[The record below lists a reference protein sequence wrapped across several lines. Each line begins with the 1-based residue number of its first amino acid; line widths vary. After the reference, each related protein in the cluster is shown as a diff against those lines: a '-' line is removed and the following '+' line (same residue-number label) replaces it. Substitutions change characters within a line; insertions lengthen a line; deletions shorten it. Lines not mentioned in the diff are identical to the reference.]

1 MVKSQDIFSPTT
13 TPSLKCLAVAYFPS
27 KGASRMNR
35 PALVELFL
43 QGMADEEVQLY
54 EKASRRRLEELD
66 DISHL
71 LPVVHRQMQDRYG
84 DLFPK
89 YLQSGSRTND
99 ARLSRMRD
107 STHPRIAEPAAIRT
121 QDSAS
126 ARVLTV
132 TEALS
137 PEANVWPKPIDKAI
151 QDECMSGFLDHTNLK
166 AAKTCAVCARRT
178 FSNDLLFTKDDLKCS
193 TVSAERLDLD
203 LLAITDPHVLARP
216 EHHFEYGH
224 PSLKGLA
231 LERAGV
237 HIVNEDV
244 QLDVCGDCLS
254 SLTHDP
260 PTLPGL
266 ALANGNLRGVLPDD
280 LQDITWLEERLC
292 AKYLASAYVIRLYDL
307 TSPGA
312 AESRPRVMK
321 GHACSF
327 PLNTVST
334 AVKLPW
340 AFGDGGPILSC
351 IVIGPRKPRREDLRK
366 VFKVRRNKVLSL
378 MKYLR
383 THFKDYPQI
392 PIDEEALLALP
403 ENDVPELI
411 MRHVIYE
418 ARGEVPSLFDQET
431 AGLEQHPALIPEDA
445 EDEDP
450 DGGTFL
456 EHHGTIDINGV
467 SIPVHYRTAV
477 ALANATGTQQP
488 DPAAQQTDSAV
499 KYVTGTERPD
509 LVIKHG
515 TKFVQEYNNPGLFPG
530 MFPTLF
536 PWGVGGF
543 EGTRTTPL
551 SFNRQATY
559 LLDLAQNDFRRH
571 WSYIF
576 IVANIKQRRA
586 VHLGTRLACKAR
598 DHEHFTTLLAGL
610 DSTVVKR
617 VSQRVARGEDLH
629 GVTGVEGRIFSL
641 LKKCELVSAM
651 VPGSKAIMN
660 RARADIRA
668 YIGEFG
674 IFQLFLTLNP
684 SPTHSPV
691 FQVFFGD
698 ETVDLEVPCPT
709 LPSASAR
716 AKRVADDPVA
726 AADYF
731 HFHLAAVFHCLL
743 GWDMRKK
750 KPSAQGGIL
759 GELAA
764 YFLVKEFTMR
774 GQLHSHCLLWLKGGL
789 NPSTLR
795 AKLRNSD
802 EFRARYLQFFDDL
815 IAHELPPSPTT
826 AAPSTSSEVTPARFP
841 RQERP
846 PHPSDPDYALKFAED
861 HRLLGEAVQRHRCT
875 FTCFKG
881 GRDSCRFLFPHE
893 LNEHPAFDAATNSVY
908 PRIRDGTV
916 NWHNPL
922 LLVATRHNHDLKAVQ
937 SGKSGVAAASYI
949 TSYATKSDETPANQ
963 ILMINTVY
971 ERMDKTDTDTSDAQA
986 LLSRCVMQFGRERQL
1001 HAQQA
1006 VSYVRDL
1013 GDTLQSHKT
1022 VPMLSGRL
1030 VRTALQLFGP
1040 ARQDS
1045 GDPEPEPAQQDA
1057 DRPATQDAFAQGE
1070 VMLADNAM
1078 ELDGAEL
1085 EAEGGPIVEA
1095 SNGAITHEERE
1106 SEDAYLLPLN
1116 NKGMAHQVEDYL
1128 HRGDTLADLTFYD
1141 FVRCCKIIKKPRRWN
1156 KNHHPLGEDHANVAE
1171 HCHRYAP
1178 DAPLGIPRAIFS
1190 SFPRSNGT
1198 DRHGDSYCSSMLA
1211 HFIPFSED
1219 RPLKQQ
1225 HQTWEQVYAD
1235 ALFSTDAQRI
1245 MSNWAAL
1252 TECEDARD
1260 DEQLCRRKREAARSF
1275 DMDADI
1281 TLCRDGDEEAGAD
1294 NPNADV
1300 DMELLTQQTRQ
1311 SKETLSYMSALA
1323 KSGWFDS
1330 DNRTGPGSSNNEAD
1344 SPVVS
1349 FDAKQRRRW
1358 TAEQDILEAQT
1369 KADLS
1374 IPKATQ
1380 GILAEQL
1387 DFEEDHA
1394 MGATNSS
1401 VSEDFQEIAPPP
1413 TRRYLWTERA
1423 PNEMLDALATER
1435 NLKPSQALAFTMA
1448 GRRFLENLSGVEG
1461 KPLRLL
1467 MHGEAGTGKTVVV
1480 RLLREL
1486 MDRFGQGKT
1495 IMFMA
1500 PTGKAAAAIG
1510 GTTQHSAFGLDVQQR
1525 GLTTDELNAAP
1536 ASDTGRRI
1544 RFLQD
1549 KFKNVKWLFF
1559 DEVSMTSCEV
1569 LAEIDHA
1576 LRVGTQ
1582 QLDEPFGGVNV
1593 LFAGDLCQLPP
1604 VLSSPL
1610 YSRASITS
1618 LSAEQRT
1625 KVELGRAAWLQ
1636 VDEVVEFHEQM
1647 RMQDA
1652 GMAAALSRLRI
1663 RACTHDDVNLFNSNV
1678 LRSTENPTGV
1688 EVKGRGGLVVLAR
1701 TNATVRALNERK
1713 ASVQASMDRKNLTT
1727 SHAIDKSSVSMDSAL
1742 RRTLL
1747 SYNGQSQK
1755 RKIGA
1760 ARLPLYIGMPIVYRG
1775 RNASICLGVTNG
1787 AFGSVAGWDV
1797 STDKWGHK
1805 VATGAVI
1812 RFDEEAQWS
1821 LTGLQPGCLPVYP
1834 ATTSFSFKDE
1844 DDVKHS
1850 ISRRQLPLQPRFAMT
1865 VHSAQGMTSKGGV
1878 AVELSNG
1885 GFEAGAQSG
1894 TEPTPNACQSDQ
1906 DQTRAST
1913 LEVVFS
1919 TRVGQQQ

>member
-1 MVKSQDIFSPTT
+1 
-13 TPSLKCLAVAYFPS
+13 
-27 KGASRMNR
+27 
-35 PALVELFL
+35 
-43 QGMADEEVQLY
+43 
-54 EKASRRRLEELD
+54 
-66 DISHL
+66 
-71 LPVVHRQMQDRYG
+71 
-84 DLFPK
+84 
-89 YLQSGSRTND
+89 
-99 ARLSRMRD
+99 
-107 STHPRIAEPAAIRT
+107 
-121 QDSAS
+121 
-126 ARVLTV
+126 
-132 TEALS
+132 
-137 PEANVWPKPIDKAI
+137 
-151 QDECMSGFLDHTNLK
+151 
-166 AAKTCAVCARRT
+166 
-178 FSNDLLFTKDDLKCS
+178 
-193 TVSAERLDLD
+193 
-203 LLAITDPHVLARP
+203 
-216 EHHFEYGH
+216 
-224 PSLKGLA
+224 
-231 LERAGV
+231 
-237 HIVNEDV
+237 
-244 QLDVCGDCLS
+244 
-254 SLTHDP
+254 
-260 PTLPGL
+260 
-266 ALANGNLRGVLPDD
+266 
-280 LQDITWLEERLC
+280 
-292 AKYLASAYVIRLYDL
+292 
-307 TSPGA
+307 
-312 AESRPRVMK
+312 
-321 GHACSF
+321 
-327 PLNTVST
+327 
-334 AVKLPW
+334 
-340 AFGDGGPILSC
+340 
-351 IVIGPRKPRREDLRK
+351 
-366 VFKVRRNKVLSL
+366 
-378 MKYLR
+378 
-383 THFKDYPQI
+383 
-392 PIDEEALLALP
+392 
-403 ENDVPELI
+403 
-411 MRHVIYE
+411 
-418 ARGEVPSLFDQET
+418 
-431 AGLEQHPALIPEDA
+431 
-445 EDEDP
+445 
-450 DGGTFL
+450 
-456 EHHGTIDINGV
+456 
-467 SIPVHYRTAV
+467 
-477 ALANATGTQQP
+477 
-488 DPAAQQTDSAV
+488 
-499 KYVTGTERPD
+499 
-509 LVIKHG
+509 
-515 TKFVQEYNNPGLFPG
+515 

-826 AAPSTSSEVTPARFP
+826 AAPSTSSE
-841 RQERP
+841 
-846 PHPSDPDYALKFAED
+846 
-861 HRLLGEAVQRHRCT
+861 
-875 FTCFKG
+875 
-881 GRDSCRFLFPHE
+881 
-893 LNEHPAFDAATNSVY
+893 
-908 PRIRDGTV
+908 
-916 NWHNPL
+916 
-922 LLVATRHNHDLKAVQ
+922 
-937 SGKSGVAAASYI
+937 
-949 TSYATKSDETPANQ
+949 
-963 ILMINTVY
+963 
-971 ERMDKTDTDTSDAQA
+971 
-986 LLSRCVMQFGRERQL
+986 
-1001 HAQQA
+1001 
-1006 VSYVRDL
+1006 
-1013 GDTLQSHKT
+1013 
-1022 VPMLSGRL
+1022 
-1030 VRTALQLFGP
+1030 
-1040 ARQDS
+1040 DS

-1435 NLKPSQALAFTMA
+1435 NLTPSQALAFTMA

-1610 YSRASITS
+1610 YSRASRTS

-1850 ISRRQLPLQPRFAMT
+1850 ISRR
-1865 VHSAQGMTSKGGV
+1865 
-1878 AVELSNG
+1878 
-1885 GFEAGAQSG
+1885 
-1894 TEPTPNACQSDQ
+1894 
-1906 DQTRAST
+1906 
-1913 LEVVFS
+1913 
-1919 TRVGQQQ
+1919 